1 MVVFQTGNR
10 PIVHFLGT
18 VPALRRG
25 TPFVFLPR
33 LGITPRPLTGDPSM
47 KMQLV
52 KIALACLLVPA
63 LAAAQDARLK
73 LPEFKSLA
81 GKATESVNIS
91 LSPWLLRMAGSFID
105 EKDADSVATK
115 HLLAGIKAIEIRS
128 YLFAAD
134 FAYSAA
140 DIDGVRSQLAGPG
153 WSQLMQVHHRD
164 KSEDVDM
171 YVLIENNVTK
181 GFALIASQPREFTI
195 INIVGSFKVEDLPKL
210 ESHLHFHGVT
220 D

>member
-1 MVVFQTGNR
+1 
-10 PIVHFLGT
+10 
-18 VPALRRG
+18 
-25 TPFVFLPR
+25 
-33 LGITPRPLTGDPSM
+33 M
-47 KMQLV
+47 KMRMV
-52 KIALACLLVPA
+52 KIALACLLAPA

-91 LSPWLLRMAGSFID
+91 LSPWLLHMAGAFID

-115 HLLAGIKAIEIRS
+115 QLLAGIKAIEIRS
-128 YLFAAD
+128 YHFATD

-140 DIDGVRSQLAGPG
+140 DIDGVRSQLSGPG

-181 GFALIASQPREFTI
+181 GFALVASQPREFTI
-195 INIVGSFKVEDLPKL
+195 INIVGSINVDDLPKL
-210 ESHLHFHGVT
+210 ENHLHLNLPKVAEARSSLLM
-220 D
+220 